1 MNLERYK
8 NMNDE
13 EWHKFGGALR
23 WWAQNEYKMMIE
35 AQTTEEEAVAE
46 LGLHAALDSLA
57 KYFVIAENEKGI
69 EIDMPKA
76 FQVAYGVIREDYAS
90 NLDEQLE
97 L

>member
-1 MNLERYK
+1 MS
-8 NMNDE
+8 DE

-23 WWAQNEYKMMIE
+23 WWAQSEYKMMIE

-57 KYFVIAENEKGI
+57 RYFVVAENEKGI
-69 EIDMPKA
+69 EIDMSKA
-76 FQVAYGVIREDYAS
+76 FQVAHSVIREDYAS
-90 NLDEQLE
+90 NLDEQLD